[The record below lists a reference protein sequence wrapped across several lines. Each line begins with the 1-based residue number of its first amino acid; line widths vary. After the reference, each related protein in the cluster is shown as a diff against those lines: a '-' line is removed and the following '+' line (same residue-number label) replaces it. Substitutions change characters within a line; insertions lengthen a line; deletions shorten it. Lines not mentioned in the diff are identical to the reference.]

1 MLIKFPLYLQFR
13 ILIKLP
19 AINIG
24 VIWTMKAEARRTI
37 FVGFTILFL
46 LMSAAVTAADE
57 SEFQVESTDLQIYRD
72 GLVRVTQT
80 LSVNETVPAVTLP
93 LLNSSVDN
101 FIVLD
106 ENQTVL
112 DYEVD
117 GNDLTVF
124 TLGTTSV
131 SLQYDTTSLTRKDFD
146 VWTFLVDTP
155 YNITVQLPEE
165 STLVYLSELPT
176 AIDTEDNKITLSLFP
191 SQWEISYIFPL
202 TPPPEFQTSDLEV
215 TPHEVEAGEEVTVS
229 VKITNVGGQTG
240 SYTLQLIIN
249 QTIEETETVTLE
261 EGASNTTQFKIIKQ
275 TPGTYNIEID
285 GLVDEFTVREKSSN
299 GGTPSNGDTSSNMFR
314 IEYLAAALIAVAA
327 IIFVVFLLFRRRG
340 YNVEKTFKMHPR
352 LNKEEKDVIQFLAEN
367 EGKAFES
374 QIRERFPDIPRTS
387 LWRLVKRL
395 EKLEII
401 RVKKIGLENQVELK
415 K

>member
-1 MLIKFPLYLQFR
+1 
-13 ILIKLP
+13 
-19 AINIG
+19 
-24 VIWTMKAEARRTI
+24 MKMDAERTV
-37 FVGFTILFL
+37 FVGFAILFL
-46 LMSAAVTAADE
+46 LMSATVTAADE

-80 LSVNETVPAVTLP
+80 LSVNETVPAVTFP

-112 DYEVD
+112 DYEAD
-117 GNDLTVF
+117 GINLTVF
-124 TLGTTSV
+124 TLGATSV
-131 SLQYDTTSLTRKDFD
+131 SLQYDTDSLTRKDFG

-155 YNITVQLPEE
+155 YNLTIQLPEDL
-165 STLVYLSELPT
+165 TLVYLSGNPI
-176 AIDTEDNKITLSLFP
+176 AIESEGNQLVLTLFP
-191 SQWEISYIFPL
+191 DQWEISYIFPL
-202 TPPPEFQTSDLEV
+202 TPPADFQISDLEV
-215 TPHEVEAGEEVTVS
+215 TPSEVEVGEEVTVS
-229 VKITNVGGQTG
+229 VKIANVGGQTG
-240 SYTLQLIIN
+240 SYILQLLIN
-249 QTIEETETVTLE
+249 QTIGGTKTVTLE
-261 EGASNTTQFKIIKQ
+261 EGDSTTTEFKIIKQ

-285 GLVDEFTVREKSSN
+285 GLVDGFTVRVTSSN
-299 GGTPSNGDTSSNMFR
+299 GGTSSNGDSSSNMFP

-327 IIFVVFLLFRRRG
+327 IFVAVFLLFRRRG
-340 YNVEKTFKMHPR
+340 YNVEKIFKMHPR

-367 EGKAFES
+367 EGKVFES
-374 QIRERFPDIPRTS
+374 QIRERFPGIPRTS

-401 RVKKIGLENQVELK
+401 RVKKVGLENQVELK

>member
-1 MLIKFPLYLQFR
+1 MQSTFKV
-13 ILIKLP
+13 
-19 AINIG
+19 IG
-24 VIWTMKAEARRTI
+24 TMKADARRTVL
-37 FVGFTILFL
+37 VGFTILFL
-46 LMSAAVTAADE
+46 LLTSVVTAADE
-57 SEFQVESTDLQIYRD
+57 SQFQVESTNLRIYRD

-80 LSVNETVPAVTLP
+80 LSVNETVPAVTFP

-117 GNDLTVF
+117 GTNLTVF
-124 TLGTTSV
+124 TLGTTDV
-131 SLQYDTTSLTRKDFD
+131 SLQYDTHSLTRKDFE

-165 STLVYLSELPT
+165 STLVYLSGNPI
-176 AIDTEDNKITLSLFP
+176 AIESEGNQLVLTLFP
-191 SQWEISYIFPL
+191 DQWEISYIFPL
-202 TPPPEFQTSDLEV
+202 TPPADFQISDLEV
-215 TPHEVEAGEEVTVS
+215 TPHQVEAGEEVTVS
-229 VKITNVGGQTG
+229 VRITNVGGQTD
-240 SYTLQLIIN
+240 SYTLQLLIN
-249 QTIEETETVTLE
+249 QTTEETKTVTLE
-261 EGASNTTQFKIIKQ
+261 EGASTTTEFKIIKQ

-285 GLVDEFTVREKSSN
+285 GLVDEFTVREAPSN
-299 GGTPSNGDTSSNMFR
+299 GGTSSNGDSSSNVFP

-340 YNVEKTFKMHPR
+340 YNVEKIFKMHPR
-352 LNKEEKDVIQFLAEN
+352 LNKEEKDVIHFLAEK

-374 QIRERFPDIPRTS
+374 QIRERFPGIPRTS

-401 RVKKIGLENQVELK
+401 RVKKVGLENQVELEK
-415 K
+415 

>member
-1 MLIKFPLYLQFR
+1 MID
-13 ILIKLP
+13 
-19 AINIG
+19 
-24 VIWTMKAEARRTI
+24 ARRTVL
-37 FVGFTILFL
+37 VGFAILFL
-46 LMSAAVTAADE
+46 LLSATVTAVDE
-57 SEFQVESTDLQIYRD
+57 SEFQVESTNIRIYRD

-93 LLNSSVDN
+93 LLSSSVDN

-112 DYEVD
+112 DYEAD
-117 GNDLTVF
+117 GIDLTVF
-124 TLGTTSV
+124 TLGATSV
-131 SLQYDTTSLTRKDFD
+131 SLQYDTHSLTRKDFD

-165 STLVYLSELPT
+165 STLVYLSGNPV
-176 AIDTEDNKITLSLFP
+176 AIESEGNQLVLTLFP
-191 SQWEISYIFPL
+191 DQWEISYIFPL
-202 TPPPEFQTSDLEV
+202 IPPANFQISNLEV

-229 VKITNVGGQTG
+229 VRIANVGGQTG
-240 SYTLQLIIN
+240 SYTLQLLIN
-249 QTIEETETVTLE
+249 QTTEETKTLTLE
-261 EGASNTTQFKIIKQ
+261 EGTSTTTKFKIIKQ

-285 GLVDEFTVREKSSN
+285 GLVDKFTVRTKSSN
-299 GGTPSNGDTSSNMFR
+299 GDSSSNMFP
-314 IEYLAAALIAVAA
+314 IEYLAAALVAVAV
-327 IIFVVFLLFRRRG
+327 IFAAVFFLVRKRG
-340 YNVEKTFKMHPR
+340 PNVEKIFKMNPR

-374 QIRERFPDIPRTS
+374 QIRERFPGIPRTS

>member
-1 MLIKFPLYLQFR
+1 MKLDAGRTVFIGFAIF
-13 ILIKLP
+13 IL
-19 AINIG
+19 
-24 VIWTMKAEARRTI
+24 
-37 FVGFTILFL
+37 L
-46 LMSAAVTAADE
+46 LSITVAVADE
-57 SEFQVESTDLQIYRD
+57 TEFQVESTKLQIYRD
-72 GLVRVTQT
+72 GVVRVTQT
-80 LSVNETVPAVTLP
+80 LIVNDTVPAVSLS

-117 GNDLTVF
+117 GVNLTVF
-124 TLGTTSV
+124 TLGATSV
-131 SLQYDTTSLTRKDFD
+131 SLQYDTNSLTMKDAE

-155 YNITVQLPEE
+155 YNLTVQLPEE
-165 STLVYLSELPT
+165 STVVYLSEPPA
-176 AIDTEDNKITLSLFP
+176 AIDTEGNKITLSLFP
-191 SQWEISYIFPL
+191 SQWEISYVFPL
-202 TPPPEFQTSDLEV
+202 TPPADFQISDLEV

-240 SYTLQLIIN
+240 SYTLQLLIN
-249 QTIEETETVTLE
+249 QTTEETKTVTLE
-261 EGASNTTQFKIIKQ
+261 EGASTTTEFKIIKQ

-285 GLVDEFTVREKSSN
+285 GLVDEFTVSAASSN
-299 GGTPSNGDTSSNMFR
+299 GSHSDPIP
-314 IEYLAAALIAVAA
+314 IEYLVAAAAAAAA
-327 IIFVVFLLFRRRG
+327 IIFVVFLLFRRG
-340 YNVEKTFKMHPR
+340 YNIEKIFKMHPR

>member
-1 MLIKFPLYLQFR
+1 
-13 ILIKLP
+13 
-19 AINIG
+19 
-24 VIWTMKAEARRTI
+24 MKMDAERTV
-37 FVGFTILFL
+37 FVGFAILFL
-46 LMSAAVTAADE
+46 LMSATVTAADE

-80 LSVNETVPAVTLP
+80 LSVNETVPAVTFP

-112 DYEVD
+112 DYEAD
-117 GNDLTVF
+117 GINLTVF
-124 TLGTTSV
+124 TLGATSV
-131 SLQYDTTSLTRKDFD
+131 SLQYDTDSLTRKDFG

-155 YNITVQLPEE
+155 YNLTIQLPEDL
-165 STLVYLSELPT
+165 TLVYLSGNPI
-176 AIDTEDNKITLSLFP
+176 AIESEGNQLMLTLFP
-191 SQWEISYIFPL
+191 DQWEISYIFPL
-202 TPPPEFQTSDLEV
+202 TPPADFQISDLEV
-215 TPHEVEAGEEVTVS
+215 TPSEVESGEEVTVS
-229 VKITNVGGQTG
+229 VKIANVGGQTG
-240 SYTLQLIIN
+240 SYALQLLIN
-249 QTIEETETVTLE
+249 QTIGGTKTVTLE
-261 EGASNTTQFKIIKQ
+261 EGDSTTTEFKIIKQ

-285 GLVDEFTVREKSSN
+285 GLVDGFTVRVTSSN
-299 GGTPSNGDTSSNMFR
+299 GGTSSNGDSSSNMFP

-327 IIFVVFLLFRRRG
+327 IFVAVFLLFRRRG
-340 YNVEKTFKMHPR
+340 YNVEKIFKMHPR

-367 EGKAFES
+367 EGKVFES
-374 QIRERFPDIPRTS
+374 QIRERFPGIPRTS

-401 RVKKIGLENQVELK
+401 RVKKVGLENQVELK

>member
-1 MLIKFPLYLQFR
+1 M
-13 ILIKLP
+13 KLD
-19 AINIG
+19 
-24 VIWTMKAEARRTI
+24 ARRTAY
-37 FVGFTILFL
+37 VGFAILFL
-46 LMSAAVTAADE
+46 LMSATITAADE
-57 SEFQVESTDLQIYRD
+57 NEFQVESTNLQIYRD
-72 GLVRVTQT
+72 GLVRITQT
-80 LSVNETVPAVTLP
+80 LIVNETVPAVTFP
-93 LLNSSVDN
+93 LLSSSVDN

-117 GNDLTVF
+117 GTNLTVF
-124 TLGTTSV
+124 TLGTTDV
-131 SLQYDTTSLTRKDFD
+131 SLQYDTHSLTRKDFE

-165 STLVYLSELPT
+165 ATVVYLNEPPT
-176 AIDTEDNKITLSLFP
+176 AIDTEGNKITLSLFP

-202 TPPPEFQTSDLEV
+202 TPPADFQISDLEV

-229 VKITNVGGQTG
+229 VRITNVGGQTG
-240 SYTLQLIIN
+240 SYTLQLLIN
-249 QTIEETETVTLE
+249 QTTEDTKTVTLE
-261 EGASNTTQFKIIKQ
+261 EGASTTTEFKFVKQ

-285 GLVDEFTVREKSSN
+285 GLVDEFTVREASSN
-299 GGTPSNGDTSSNMFR
+299 GATSSL
-314 IEYLAAALIAVAA
+314 IPVEYLVAAAAAVAA
-327 IIFVVFLLFRRRG
+327 IILVVFLLFRRRG
-340 YNVEKTFKMHPR
+340 YNVEKVFKMHPQ

-401 RVKKIGLENQVELK
+401 GVKKVGLENQVELK

>member
-1 MLIKFPLYLQFR
+1 M
-13 ILIKLP
+13 KLD
-19 AINIG
+19 
-24 VIWTMKAEARRTI
+24 ARRTVL
-37 FVGFTILFL
+37 VGFTILFL
-46 LMSAAVTAADE
+46 LMSATVTAADE
-57 SEFQVESTDLQIYRD
+57 GEFQFESTDLQIYRD

-80 LSVNETVPAVTLP
+80 LIVNETVPAVTFP

-117 GNDLTVF
+117 GTNLTVF
-124 TLGTTSV
+124 TLGTTEV
-131 SLQYDTTSLTRKDFD
+131 ALQYDTHYLTRKDFD

-165 STLVYLSELPT
+165 STVVYLSEPPT
-176 AIDTEDNKITLSLFP
+176 AIDTEGNKITLSLFP

-202 TPPPEFQTSDLEV
+202 TPPADFQISDLEV

-240 SYTLQLIIN
+240 SYTLQLLIN
-249 QTIEETETVTLE
+249 QTTEKTKTVTLE
-261 EGASNTTQFKIIKQ
+261 EGASTTTEFKIIKQ
-275 TPGTYNIEID
+275 TLGTYNIEID
-285 GLVDEFTVREKSSN
+285 GLVDEFTVREASSN
-299 GGTPSNGDTSSNMFR
+299 GAPSSL
-314 IEYLAAALIAVAA
+314 IPVEYLAAAAAVAA
-327 IIFVVFLLFRRRG
+327 IILVVFLLFRRRG
-340 YNVEKTFKMHPR
+340 YSVEKIFKMHPQ
-352 LNKEEKDVIQFLAEN
+352 LNREEKDVIQFLAEN

>member
-1 MLIKFPLYLQFR
+1 MNLD
-13 ILIKLP
+13 
-19 AINIG
+19 
-24 VIWTMKAEARRTI
+24 ARRTVL
-37 FVGFTILFL
+37 VGFTILCL
-46 LMSAAVTAADE
+46 LISATVTAADE
-57 SEFQVESTDLQIYRD
+57 TESQIDSTDLQVYRD

-80 LSVNETVPAVTLP
+80 LTVNETVPAVNLP
-93 LLNSSVDN
+93 LLASSVDN

-117 GNDLTVF
+117 GTNLTVF

-131 SLQYDTTSLTRKDFD
+131 SLQYDTHSLTSKDAE

-155 YNITVQLPEE
+155 YNLTVQLPEE
-165 STLVYLSELPT
+165 STVVYLSEPPT
-176 AIDTEDNKITLSLFP
+176 AIDTEGNKITLSLFP

-202 TPPPEFQTSDLEV
+202 TPPAEFQISDLEV
-215 TPHEVEAGEEVTVS
+215 TPSEVEAGEEVTIS
-229 VKITNVGGQTG
+229 VKVTNLGGQTG
-240 SYTLQLIIN
+240 SYTLQLLLN
-249 QTIEETETVTLE
+249 QTIEDTKIVALDG
-261 EGASNTTQFKIIKQ
+261 GASTTTEFKIVKQ
-275 TPGTYNIEID
+275 TPGTYSIEID
-285 GLVDEFTVREKSSN
+285 ELVDTFTVKAASSN
-299 GGTPSNGDTSSNMFR
+299 GDSSSNMFP

-327 IIFVVFLLFRRRG
+327 IILAVYFVFRRRG
-340 YNVEKTFKMHPR
+340 YSVEKIFKAHPR

-401 RVKKIGLENQVELK
+401 KVKKIGLENQVKLK
-415 K
+415 N

>member
-1 MLIKFPLYLQFR
+1 MLSTFKV
-13 ILIKLP
+13 
-19 AINIG
+19 IG
-24 VIWTMKAEARRTI
+24 TMKADARRTVL
-37 FVGFTILFL
+37 VGFTILFL
-46 LMSAAVTAADE
+46 LLTSVVTAADE

-72 GLVRVTQT
+72 GLVRVAQT

-117 GNDLTVF
+117 GIDLTVF
-124 TLGTTSV
+124 TLGATSV
-131 SLQYDTTSLTRKDFD
+131 LLQYDTHSLTRKDFE

-155 YNITVQLPEE
+155 YNLTVQLPEE
-165 STLVYLSELPT
+165 STVVYLNEPPT
-176 AIDTEDNKITLSLFP
+176 AIDTEGNKITLSLFP

-202 TPPPEFQTSDLEV
+202 TPPAEFQISDLEV
-215 TPHEVEAGEEVTVS
+215 TPSEVEVGEEVTVS
-229 VKITNVGGQTG
+229 VRIANVGGQTG
-240 SYTLQLIIN
+240 SYTLQLLIN
-249 QTIEETETVTLE
+249 QTIEDTKTVTLE
-261 EGASNTTQFKIIKQ
+261 EGASTTKEFKIIKQ

-285 GLVDEFTVREKSSN
+285 GLVDEFTIRATSSN
-299 GGTPSNGDTSSNMFR
+299 GGTSPNGDSSSNMFP
-314 IEYLAAALIAVAA
+314 IEYLVAALVAVAA
-327 IIFVVFLLFRRRG
+327 IIFAVFLLFRRRG
-340 YNVEKTFKMHPR
+340 YNVEKIFKAHPR

-374 QIRERFPDIPRTS
+374 QIRERFPGIPRTS

-401 RVKKIGLENQVELK
+401 RVKKVGLENQVELK